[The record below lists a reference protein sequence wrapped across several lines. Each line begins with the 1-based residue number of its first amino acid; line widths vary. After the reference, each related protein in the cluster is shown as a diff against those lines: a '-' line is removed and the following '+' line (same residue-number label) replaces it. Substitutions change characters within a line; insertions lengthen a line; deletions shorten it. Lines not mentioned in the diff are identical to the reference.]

1 MKTFKLF
8 SMAALALM
16 MAACS
21 SEDNEIQQPA
31 EQGKM
36 HFTATI
42 AAPNSGATIRTTVT
56 KDGDNY
62 NVAWKEGD
70 KIALVYEVSGNRYK
84 DEATVTAV
92 DGSGNATIS
101 GTLSVSVAGGEDVT
115 LVYPSDVV
123 QSADEDLGTGKA
135 YRPDMDYFNGQT
147 GAAPTDATNGLPKFD
162 WREGSGTFSVSGTS
176 VTLSSNVTMA
186 SNTAIW
192 KLNLTSDGTTPLVS
206 HTVSLNCPI
215 PVSMAA
221 FPDDVSEFYLYVPI
235 PLYNFYNARYGKP
248 LEIVAESGGKYYSYT
263 HDAVTLTAGKIYESD
278 VTLAFLNEF
287 EVSGGGQSFTIY
299 YYTGESWAQAIDNHA
314 FKNAGWRISGGCVLF
329 NTGGYEIYLLQDN
342 HSTNISPTATID
354 KTVTYKWTSFL

>member
-31 EQGKM
+31 QQGPIT
-36 HFTATI
+36 FTATL
-42 AAPNSGATIRTTVT
+42 AAPNSGATNRTTAT
-56 KDGDNY
+56 QDGFNY

-115 LVYPSDVV
+115 LVYPYDVV
-123 QSADEDLGTGKA
+123 KSADEDFGKA
-135 YRPDMDYFNGQT
+135 YEPNTTYFNGQT

-248 LEIVAESGGKYYSYT
+248 IEIQAESGGKFYSYT
-263 HDAVTLTAGKIYESD
+263 HSFVTLTAGKIYESNN
-278 VTLAFLNEF
+278 VTLAYLNEF

-299 YYTGESWAQAIDNHA
+299 YYTGESWTQAIDNHA
-314 FKNAGWRISGGCVLF
+314 FKNAGWMISGGCVLF
-329 NTGGYEIYLLQDN
+329 TTGYEIYLLQDN

>member
-1 MKTFKLF
+1 MKTLKLF
-8 SMAALALM
+8 SMAALALV

-176 VTLSSNVTMA
+176 VTLSSNVTMGF
-186 SNTAIW
+186 NTAIW
-192 KLNLTSDGTTPLVS
+192 KFKLTSDGTTPLVS
-206 HTVSLNCPI
+206 NSVFLICEMPI
-215 PVSMAA
+215 CMAT
-221 FPDDVSEFYLYVPI
+221 FPDEVSEFYLYVPI
-235 PLYNFYNARYGKP
+235 PIYNFRKSGTLP
-248 LEIVAESGGKYYSYT
+248 LEIVTTYGVNDYSYS
-263 HDAVTLTAGKIYESD
+263 HSAVTLTGGKIYNST
-278 VTLAFLNEF
+278 VTLAQLY
-287 EVSGGGQSFTIY
+287 SFNVNDGAHGSYISY
-299 YYTGESWAQAIDNHA
+299 YAGETWTQAIANHSA
-314 FKNAGWRISGGCVLF
+314 NAGWMISGGCVMF
-329 NTGGYEIYLLQDN
+329 TTGYEIYFLQDN

-354 KTVTYKWTSFL
+354 ETVTYKWTSFL

>member
-31 EQGKM
+31 QQGPIM
-36 HFTATI
+36 FTATL
-42 AAPNSGATIRTTVT
+42 AAPNSGATNRTTAT
-56 KDGDNY
+56 ASGSNY
-62 NVAWKEGD
+62 NVAWAVDDE
-70 KIALVYEVSGNRYK
+70 IALIYEVSSTRYLDK
-84 DEATVTAV
+84 ATVTAV

-176 VTLSSNVTMA
+176 VTLSSNVTMGF
-186 SNTAIW
+186 NTAIW
-192 KLNLTSDGTTPLVS
+192 KLKLTSDGTTPLVS

-221 FPDDVSEFYLYVPI
+221 FPDNVSEFYLYVPI

-248 LEIVAESGGKYYSYT
+248 LEIEAESGGKFYSYT
-263 HDAVTLTAGKIYESD
+263 HDAVTLTAGKIYEST

-287 EVSGGGQSFTIY
+287 EVSGGGKQFTIFY
-299 YYTGESWAQAIDNHA
+299 NDGETWAQAIDNHA
-314 FKNAGWRISGGCVLF
+314 FKNAGWMISGGCVLF
-329 NTGGYEIYLLQDN
+329 KAGYEIYLLQNDGG
-342 HSTNISPTATID
+342 TNISPTALID
-354 KTVTYKWTSFL
+354 ETVTYKWTSFL